1 MWDGLPACWSMLNS
15 IAVIVLNLHYFED
28 YIMCN
33 VCTVA
38 VKDQKEKPDMQ
49 IYSDES
55 LIIFY
60 IKSNSNS
67 NLYLNLNV
75 MQPVIN
81 TFNIS

>member
-1 MWDGLPACWSMLNS
+1 MYD
-15 IAVIVLNLHYFED
+15 
-28 YIMCN
+28 N
-33 VCTVA
+33 VWTVA

-81 TFNIS
+81 IFNIS